1 MKSGS
6 IKWDDEDGTNK
17 NSKGGTLP
25 NGTFDDDTLIVYCCQ
40 DQGRWSDSIELPLD
54 KPFYLLPHN
63 SRNCQRVKGAK
74 TTLEYIIYDTEN
86 DNNYDDFSQS
96 HVFTNKVKL
105 KVFLEF
111 TTVITKVRYVHA
123 FCNIDI
129 YIT

>member
-1 MKSGS
+1 MTTPLLNIVAR
-6 IKWDDEDGTNK
+6 IKDFGAT
-17 NSKGGTLP
+17 
-25 NGTFDDDTLIVYCCQ
+25 
-40 DQGRWSDSIELPLD
+40 PLSCLWINHFTD
-54 KPFYLLPHN
+54 LLPHN